1 MDKRMQHH
9 YDKATQT
16 YFRPPNQAGVLP
28 TPLLS
33 PWQAQHQGLTRTS
46 MPQRR
51 QRVEQLVQYFT
62 DTACLKY
69 YSLSTPIATSTS
81 TREN

>member
-1 MDKRMQHH
+1 MSERRGQQGN
-9 YDKATQT
+9 DKATQT
-16 YFRPPNQAGVLP
+16 YWRPPSNPGVLP

-51 QRVEQLVQYFT
+51 QTSNTTVFT
-62 DTACLKY
+62 PQRGPPPGKTNK
-69 YSLSTPIATSTS
+69 SSPH
-81 TREN
+81 RGPQ

>member
-1 MDKRMQHH
+1 MSERRGQQGN
-9 YDKATQT
+9 DKATQT
-16 YFRPPNQAGVLP
+16 YWRPPSNPGVLP

-51 QRVEQLVQYFT
+51 QRVEPLVHYFT
-62 DTACLKY
+62 DAACLKY
-69 YSLSTPIATSTS
+69 YSLYTPTRTS
-81 TREN
+81 TRED